1 MFLVPLFVAVGTVG
15 KLKVLKTVGKSTI
28 LNPSEVYSELKAP
41 VLIRVMRSDLP
52 RYGVNRDK

>member
-1 MFLVPLFVAVGTVG
+1 MAVGTAG

-28 LNPSEVYSELKAP
+28 LNPSDVYSELKAP

-52 RYGVNRDK
+52 RYGVNRDR